1 MFTTS
6 SNLKQHLDTHVF
18 LEISL
23 GTGINEFLKEKKS
36 LKCEICGREYQ
47 NFQSYRKHLKTHK
60 VDGHNEEENIEEEEH
75 DEEIEVPFNKSKVLI
90 ERKSSYSKY
99 SGGSPKRGAEIEYH
113 YEINK
118 QLKTEYIESGVQEY
132 QEKESS
138 CFTLKIE
145 DLGTSCCQ
153 PIMQEEK
160 KICSSNSN
168 EGKKSCC
175 KKTKCPSNN
184 PNTIT
189 NKENEGFNPSE
200 CLLIRHQDHNDYLFK
215 GKLMHQKPNGEWE
228 EHELEASEQNPS
240 VCKPLRE
247 MSHIPNFSSLT
258 AKYDQLI
265 KQTDGLTQDILNKS
279 CNVLLCG
286 GCQNPEKES
295 KGGCGS
301 GSGAGGCCCA
311 EKKES
316 EAKDSCCTSTTD
328 PGPKKAGGCCSS
340 KTEEKPAKAEK
351 EGCCG
356 GRKGSGE
363 GAGKATSSCCG
374 VKAEGEKGC
383 CSGGCGCSSSTR
395 ETNLSECADVKIFSS
410 CLCSATQSFKHR
422 HSEIC
427 GHPII
432 YHDGHVDYIVG
443 NQLHHV
449 HDGHC
454 DDHGIIFI
462 IKESGGRL
470 NEDLELELAY

>member
-1 MFTTS
+1 M
-6 SNLKQHLDTHVF
+6 
-18 LEISL
+18 
-23 GTGINEFLKEKKS
+23 
-36 LKCEICGREYQ
+36 
-47 NFQSYRKHLKTHK
+47 
-60 VDGHNEEENIEEEEH
+60 
-75 DEEIEVPFNKSKVLI
+75 
-90 ERKSSYSKY
+90 
-99 SGGSPKRGAEIEYH
+99 EYH

-118 QLKTEYIESGVQEY
+118 HLKTEYVEPGTALTYQQE
-132 QEKESS
+132 ESS

-160 KICSSNSN
+160 KVCSS

-175 KKTKCPSNN
+175 KKTKCASNN
-184 PNTIT
+184 I

-215 GKLMHQKPNGEWE
+215 GKLMYQKPNGEWE

-265 KQTDGLTQDILNKS
+265 KQNDGLITQDILNKS

-301 GSGAGGCCCA
+301 GNGIGGCCCA
-311 EKKES
+311 GKKEP
-316 EAKDSCCTSTTD
+316 EGPAKDSCCSTTTD
-328 PGPKKAGGCCSS
+328 PAPKKAGCCSS
-340 KTEEKPAKAEK
+340 KTEEKPPNIEK

-363 GAGKATSSCCG
+363 GPGKATSSCCG
-374 VKAEGEKGC
+374 GKEEGEKEKGGC
-383 CSGGCGCSSSTR
+383 CSGGCSCSSSTR
-395 ETNLSECADVKIFSS
+395 ETNLSECVDVKIFSS

-432 YHDGHVDYIVG
+432 YHDGHMDYIVG

-470 NEDLELELAY
+470 KDDEDLGLELAY